1 MDRIEWK
8 LKLQCILVGIEK
20 SDWNKAQDAANCV
33 DELIGEIFYGKH
45 LQVAALPMV
54 RRVIVMAYGFTTH
67 DVKYDSAINR
77 TVDNNI
83 MNICMAPNK
92 ILRKNIFSQKKDELN
107 QLAEFMLSV
116 NAAKMETELC
126 TFNTRFQHKKL
137 KISYVITLDK

>member
-1 MDRIEWK
+1 
-8 LKLQCILVGIEK
+8 
-20 SDWNKAQDAANCV
+20 
-33 DELIGEIFYGKH
+33 
-45 LQVAALPMV
+45 
-54 RRVIVMAYGFTTH
+54 MAYGFTSH
-67 DVKYDSAINR
+67 EVKYDSAINR
-77 TVDNNI
+77 TIDDNI

-92 ILRKNIFSQKKDELN
+92 ILGKDIFSQKKDELN